1 MTAITVERAILEQSL
16 EALIFEHGG
25 EPLPTLTQSAI
36 QALRAAIAAPAT
48 ALVVTKNESG
58 QIVAV
63 TRQDE
68 DGRIVEVLAE
78 SATATAP
85 EFPTNWAQML
95 HYPQCWDTAA
105 YPELRDAIH
114 EALAWSGCS
123 VCEPANAPTQPAWH
137 DAPTCA
143 GLWMRIGR
151 ISGDVA
157 LIRHLESDDIWYEG
171 YRWFGP
177 IPEDKK

>member
-1 MTAITVERAILEQSL
+1 MTTITIERALLERVRNAL
-16 EALIFEHGG
+16 ESSSPIK
-25 EPLPTLTQSAI
+25 LTQASITEHEFVIRILRSA
-36 QALRAAIAAPAT
+36 LAAPAT

-123 VCEPANAPTQPAWH
+123 VCEPANAPAWH
-137 DAPTCA
+137 DAQQAEIESLRWTVKDA
-143 GLWMRIGR
+143 
-151 ISGDVA
+151 
-157 LIRHLESDDIWYEG
+157 LESLDNGMTADCRATLSSATKET
-171 YRWFGP
+171 P
-177 IPEDKK
+177 